1 MAQDEGGSGS
11 CAGGS
16 RSYWWWSWSSR
27 YAGSPSLARRDRRS
41 RLPGAR
47 SLRFRHVRSLS
58 QGRSRRIPQRP
69 RPCPPDSV
77 KRAAGYVT
85 MQFPARS
92 TSALIRTRFDVIY
105 YMLLES
111 KPGPQ
116 EVTLNY
122 RIYATPSAART
133 AFQDR
138 RYPCGQAGG
147 LGRNARPT
155 AGLKPYP
162 GLLVDELGWFPLPR
176 TSFYKRC
183 YKPTVGPICWTTRAW
198 ALVGDVLVS
207 ANAGLGLRTGNAPE
221 AIKLARAGIRH
232 LVKIERGVK

>member
-1 MAQDEGGSGS
+1 V
-11 CAGGS
+11 
-16 RSYWWWSWSSR
+16 
-27 YAGSPSLARRDRRS
+27 RRRVAV
-41 RLPGAR
+41 LLVVVMVVPLCGFA
-47 SLRFRHVRSLS
+47 F
-58 QGRSRRIPQRP
+58 P
-69 RPCPPDSV
+69 
-77 KRAAGYVT
+77 RAAGSAVAST
-85 MQFPARS
+85 GRALASVPPRAVALARALAAHPPAA
-92 TSALIRTRFDVIY
+92 SALPAGFRETGCGLRDHAIPCPVHISPYPDKVDVIY

-162 GLLVDELGWFPLPR
+162 GLLVDKLRWFPLPR
-176 TSFYKRC
+176 TSSYKRC